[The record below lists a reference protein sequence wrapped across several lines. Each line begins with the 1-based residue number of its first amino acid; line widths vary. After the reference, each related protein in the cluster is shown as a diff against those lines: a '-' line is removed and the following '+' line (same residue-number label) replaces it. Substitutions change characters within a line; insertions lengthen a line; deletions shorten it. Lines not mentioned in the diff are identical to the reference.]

1 MAGMFDYLDWRG
13 DLTFD
18 EAEFNEVDSMIL
30 AWLSYAALDGIVPAD
45 CSETDTITIEE
56 ASERFVKT
64 HDVDKILKE
73 HVSFTKTS
81 VLMLQKLAV
90 SRRFKDLR
98 LTGFVNQIDYK
109 KETQFCAMTVLLK
122 KNRYVVEDTKGMR
135 TPVYKLKRKM
145 FLKCY
150 PSIKFVEL

>member
-1 MAGMFDYLDWRG
+1 MAGLFDYLDWRG

-64 HDVDKILKE
+64 HDVEKILKE
-73 HVSFTKTS
+73 YINT
-81 VLMLQKLAV
+81 L
-90 SRRFKDLR
+90 
-98 LTGFVNQIDYK
+98 
-109 KETQFCAMTVLLK
+109 
-122 KNRYVVEDTKGMR
+122 
-135 TPVYKLKRKM
+135 
-145 FLKCY
+145 
-150 PSIKFVEL
+150 